1 MNHHDTLVLFLV
13 LTIILN
19 IAYIA
24 HTVEEIEKNGGQL
37 TLEELHLAAQRIC
50 SDIRDFLIRKS

>member
-13 LTIILN
+13 FTIILN

-24 HTVEEIEKNGGQL
+24 HTIEEIEENGGQI
-37 TLEELHLAAQRIC
+37 TMEELYLAAQRIC
-50 SDIRDFLIRKS
+50 RDIRDYLHRKN

>member
-50 SDIRDFLIRKS
+50 KDIRDYLHRKN